1 MEEGNVIYWDVTS
14 LLFSWNSAWG
24 LFPKETKNMPRLKVK
39 EKKKVSFKTAC
50 WLDVWKMV

>member
-39 EKKKVSFKTAC
+39 EKKKVSFKTAR
-50 WLDVWKMV
+50 WLDVWKVV